1 MISKKDYQHKEL
13 TIHSSKIIVPRGTYQ
28 RSLSA
33 SRVKKIADSFDERIA
48 NPPKISKRD
57 NKYYVF
63 DGQHTIAAR
72 KLLNDGK
79 DLPIQCKVYFDMNE
93 KEEAL
98 LFAQQTG
105 TSARLSPG
113 VRIRALIFGEDAEA
127 VAFNNAVESL
137 GLKLD
142 FDHKAG
148 KYRISSVGT
157 AFEAYKRIGEEK
169 FKEAMSIIIAAWH
182 GEPKTIVRANVTALT
197 RFIDLYKDDYDR
209 GRLIAALSVVDPL
222 FIGREGKLA
231 AGNLFGYKKYLY
243 QVYRIYNGCK
253 KQYSLPMKF

>member
-1 MISKKDYQHKEL
+1 MVRKENYPHNERM
-13 TIHSSKIIVPRGTYQ
+13 IHSSNIIVPRGTYQ
-28 RSLSA
+28 RRLHA
-33 SRVKKIADSFDERIA
+33 PRVKKIADTFDERIS
-48 NPPKISKRD
+48 NPPKISMRD
-57 NKYYVF
+57 EKYYVF

-72 KLLNDGK
+72 KLLNNGH
-79 DLPIQCKVYFDMNE
+79 DLQIRCKVYYNMTE
-93 KEEAL
+93 QEEAL

-113 VRIRALIFGEDAEA
+113 VRIRALIFGGDPEA

-137 GLKLD
+137 GLMLD

-182 GEPKTIVRANVTALT
+182 GEPNSFVRANVTAMT
-197 RFIDLYKDDYDR
+197 YFVDLYKGDYDR
-209 GRLIAALSVVDPL
+209 GRLISALSVVDPL

-253 KQYSLPMKF
+253 KQYALPMKF